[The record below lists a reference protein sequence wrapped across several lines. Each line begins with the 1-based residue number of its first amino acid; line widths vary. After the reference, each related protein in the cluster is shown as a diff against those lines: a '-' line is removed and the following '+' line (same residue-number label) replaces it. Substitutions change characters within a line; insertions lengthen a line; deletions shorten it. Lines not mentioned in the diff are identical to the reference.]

1 MTSTRIARTNERP
14 TVTLTDTAP
23 QATNAP
29 TDTTRHVDILIVGA
43 GISGI
48 GAAYH
53 VRKHMPDKTF
63 EIVDAL
69 DGAGG
74 TWWTHRFP
82 GIRSDSDLF
91 TFGYN
96 FKPWRGPSIATA
108 EEIRAYLDE
117 VIDENDLESKINY
130 RHKVRDAKWS
140 SAEQLWTVDVV
151 RGDGSEVRYTTSFL
165 WMCNGYYQHEQGYT
179 PTWPGMEQFT
189 GPIVHPQKWPEDLDY
204 SGKKVVVIG
213 SGATAAT
220 LIPALAAQAE
230 HVTMLQRTPTFFLP
244 RPRTLE
250 LAETLR
256 SLDIPDE
263 WTHEIVR
270 RAYFAQGEE
279 IITNAQ
285 QNPDAIRE
293 FLLGEMRPLLPEGFD
308 VEKHFNPP
316 YRPWQ
321 QRIAVVPEGDM
332 FAAISAGKASVVTD
346 TIETFTENGIRTASG
361 EHLDA
366 DIIVTATGFD
376 LALFG
381 GVQFEVD
388 GEAVDLTEQVTHR
401 GIMISNIPNMA
412 YVFGY
417 FRSSWTL
424 RADLVSEYVL
434 RLFEHMKSKGA
445 SVVVPRLREEDAE
458 MQRLPFIDEDNVSAG
473 YMMRTRDKMFRQG
486 DHEPWVHFKEF
497 HEERHTLPVADL
509 DEGLEYS

>member
-1 MTSTRIARTNERP
+1 M
-14 TVTLTDTAP
+14 TLTDAAP
-23 QATNAP
+23 QIATAN
-29 TDTTRHVDILIVGA
+29 DTSTQHVDVLIVGA

-53 VRKHMPDKTF
+53 LGKYYPEKNF

-91 TFGYN
+91 TFGYS

-108 EEIRAYLDE
+108 EEIRAYLNE
-117 VIDENDLESKINY
+117 VIEENDLAPKIKY
-130 RHKVRDAKWS
+130 RHKVQQARWS
-140 SAEQLWTVDVV
+140 SAERRWTVDVQ
-151 RGDGSEVRYTTSFL
+151 RADGSTVRYSTPFL
-165 WMCNGYYQHEQGYT
+165 WMCGGYYQHDQGYT
-179 PTWPGMEQFT
+179 PTWPGMEEFT

-204 SGKKVVVIG
+204 AGKKVVVIG

-220 LIPALAAQAE
+220 LVPAMAAKAE

-256 SLDIPDE
+256 SLDTPDE

-279 IITNAQ
+279 IITNARE
-285 QNPDAIRE
+285 NPDAIRE

-332 FAAISAGKASVVTD
+332 FAAIREGKASVVTD
-346 TIETFTENGIRTASG
+346 TIDTFTPDGIRTSSG
-361 EHLDA
+361 ELLEA
-366 DIIVTATGFD
+366 DIVVTATGFD

-381 GVQFEVD
+381 GVEFEVD
-388 GEAVDLTEQVTHR
+388 GERIDFTEQVTHR

-424 RADLVSEYVL
+424 RADLVCEYVM
-434 RLFEHMKSKGA
+434 RLFEHMQEQDA
-445 SVVVPRLREEDAE
+445 TVVVPRVPEADAD
-458 MQRLPFIDEDNVSAG
+458 MPRLPFVDDDNISAG
-473 YMMRTRDKMFRQG
+473 YMMRTRDQMFRQG
-486 DHEPWVHFKEF
+486 DREPWIHFKEF
-497 HEERHTLPVADL
+497 HEERYTLPVADL
-509 DEGLEYS
+509 DDGLEYA

>member
-1 MTSTRIARTNERP
+1 M
-14 TVTLTDTAP
+14 TLTDTAA
-23 QATNAP
+23 QP
-29 TDTTRHVDILIVGA
+29 TTDRPGATRHVDVLIVGA

-48 GAAYH
+48 GAAYNL
-53 VRKHMPDKTF
+53 RKHHPEKSF
-63 EIVDAL
+63 EVLDAL

-91 TFGYN
+91 TFGYS

-117 VIDENDLESKINY
+117 VIAENDLEPRIRY
-130 RHKVRDAKWS
+130 RHKVRDARWS
-140 SAEQLWTVDVV
+140 SEHERWTVLVQQA
-151 RGDGSEVRYTTSFL
+151 DGTEVQYTTGFL
-165 WMCNGYYQHEQGYT
+165 WLCNGYYQHEQGYT
-179 PTWPGMEQFT
+179 PTWPGMDDFH
-189 GPIVHPQKWPEDLDY
+189 GPIVHPQQWPADLDY
-204 SGKKVVVIG
+204 SGKKVIVIG

-220 LIPALAAQAE
+220 LIPALAAKAA

-256 SLDIPDE
+256 KLDIPDE

-293 FLLGEMRPLLPEGFD
+293 FLLGEMRPLLPEGFE

-332 FAAISAGKASVVTD
+332 FAAIREGKASVVTD
-346 TIETFTENGIRTASG
+346 TIETFTETGIRTSSG
-361 EHLDA
+361 DHLDA
-366 DIIVTATGFD
+366 DIVVTATGFD

-381 GVQFEVD
+381 GITFEVD
-388 GEAVDLTEQVTHR
+388 GEQIDLTQQFTHR

-424 RADLVSEYVL
+424 RADLVSEYVM
-434 RLFEHMKSKGA
+434 RLFAHMQQKGA
-445 SVVVPRLREEDAE
+445 TVVVPRLREQDAD
-458 MQRLPFIDEDNVSAG
+458 MPRLPFVDEENVSAG
-473 YMMRTRDKMFRQG
+473 YMMRTRDKMFRQS
-486 DHEPWVHFKEF
+486 DREPWVHFKEF

-509 DEGLEYS
+509 DDGLSYS